1 MTYSAGYVL
10 SVFPTYFWPTHTL
23 LNFDKK
29 NIGLCWFV
37 STHIITTYTTVK
49 DMRRNNSHNERDFS
63 LLSCVLST
71 WNECIVRFRQRVL
84 APKTVTCFAI
94 NPSAHSTV
102 GAIGCTRRAWWY
114 WELDSAIVFGL
125 FPRCR
130 CKKVL
135 KVLVVTGASRRI
147 PLQYVPQWPLSRTGM
162 DFSEALSTVQNRK

>member
-1 MTYSAGYVL
+1 MWRIPLAMFYLY
-10 SVFPTYFWPTHTL
+10 FPHISGPPT
-23 LNFDKK
+23 
-29 NIGLCWFV
+29 LCWILIRKILACKSTFV
-37 STHIITTYTTVK
+37 STHIITTVK